1 MFHTAMILVALS
13 ATAFAGSSEP
23 STPTVAADDTVTT
36 DVVVSAS
43 PAQVRSALSDPRAAA
58 TLSDGVTSVSV
69 LGKDGPCDL
78 VEVTCKGVTSPLVYV
93 ARRCPT
99 ADGFT
104 ETLVRSDDFD
114 AHSAQWHLEP
124 VAGGGTRITFELRT
138 EPDLPLPRRIIQ
150 AAVQSSAVE
159 TVRNLVRRVTG
170 R

>member
-1 MFHTAMILVALS
+1 MFHIPMILVALTHL
-13 ATAFAGSSEP
+13 AHAGSSEP
-23 STPTVAADDTVTT
+23 STPTVAADNTVTT
-36 DVVVSAS
+36 DVVVAAS

-58 TLSDGVTSVSV
+58 SLSEGVTEVKL
-69 LGKDGPCDL
+69 LGKDGPCDV
-78 VEVTCKGVTSPLVYV
+78 VEVTCKGMTSPLVYV
-93 ARRCPT
+93 ARRCAT

-114 AHSAQWHLEP
+114 VHSANWRLEP
-124 VAGGGTRITFELRT
+124 VAGGGTRITFEIRT